1 MRSGTSVVSELTGSI
16 NGTKTYNILI
26 DNVAVEDAAHYR
38 VSVKDVA
45 GDEADL
51 NKINIVSN
59 GALLNS
65 SQTFLNNGYTPLYA
79 RLSVSTITNGC
90 EIQLRLEQAD
100 VPFGEQV
107 TEDTMWSIIDTINV
121 SVIPAE

>member
-1 MRSGTSVVSELTGSI
+1 MRSGTSIVSELTGSI

-26 DNVAVEDAAHYR
+26 DNVAAEVSDHYR

-45 GDEADL
+45 GEEADL

-65 SQTFLNNGYTPLYA
+65 SQPLLNNGYTPLYA